1 MHVKLYSDEHGV
13 VGLMDSWCLWI
24 VKDIKTYILK
34 EITACKKKVHTV
46 LNLQDFFSTSITE
59 RGSSLFDWLC

>member
-13 VGLMDSWCLWI
+13 VGFMVLVDS
-24 VKDIKTYILK
+24 KNIKKYILK
-34 EITACKKKVHTV
+34 AYKKKFHSVF
-46 LNLQDFFSTSITE
+46 NLQDFLSTGITE